1 MARFVRNVFLF
12 CVFSISY
19 HRFMALGNVKAEGR
33 NATACLR
40 QELLPATGLFKRL
53 DVLKL
58 AVGGR

>member
-1 MARFVRNVFLF
+1 
-12 CVFSISY
+12 
-19 HRFMALGNVKAEGR
+19 MALGYVKAEGR

-40 QELLPATGLFKRL
+40 QELLPATGLFERL